1 MNPPGGPPPNGDTAA
16 MRAQGRPIPPVQSPT
31 TPHAHP
37 PVVHKFGDVFT
48 YLLARFIAFGI
59 DALLIPFVIATFAFN
74 QFDAGNLAFARTAQ
88 ASMPLIVAIA
98 FGGALLF
105 SWICEGLFG
114 STLGKLLFAL
124 AVGRVH
130 GGRAGFGRALV
141 RRVFSVIDILLIGP
155 ILALVTPNH
164 QRLGDMVTGTVVAR
178 ARIGFLAPVIAIA
191 AFVAIAYAQIT
202 FGGGLNSAIAVSA
215 ATTNAAPALGFVF
228 SGIAGLAQK
237 AGLPTSVAPAA
248 PVPSSAPTDE
258 PSAAPP
264 TEPPTQAPPSAPASA
279 VPTEAPSAAASD
291 APSPAASGDDQTP
304 APAATPEPPA

>member
-1 MNPPGGPPPNGDTAA
+1 MNPTGGPPTNGDTAA

-31 TPHAHP
+31 TPPAHP
-37 PVVHKFGDVFT
+37 PVVHRFGDVFT

-59 DALLIPFVIATFAFN
+59 DALIVPFVIATFAFN
-74 QFDAGNLAFARTAQ
+74 QFDAGNLAYARTAQ
-88 ASMPLIVAIA
+88 ASLPLIAAIG

-178 ARIGFLAPVIAIA
+178 TRIGFLAPVIAIA
-191 AFVAIAYAQIT
+191 AFAAIAYAQLT

-237 AGLPTSVAPAA
+237 AGLPTTGAPAPAPAPSNVPATEAPSVAPA
-248 PVPSSAPTDE
+248 
-258 PSAAPP
+258 SAAP
-264 TEPPTQAPPSAPASA
+264 TQAATAAPTASA
-279 VPTEAPSAAASD
+279 ATDAPTEAPSP
-291 APSPAASGDDQTP
+291 APSDDDQTP

>member
-1 MNPPGGPPPNGDTAA
+1 MNPTGGPPPNGDTAA

-31 TPHAHP
+31 APPAHP
-37 PVVHKFGDVFT
+37 PVVHRFGDVFT

-59 DALLIPFVIATFAFN
+59 DALLVPFVIATFAFN

-88 ASMPLIVAIA
+88 ASMPLIAAIA

-141 RRVFSVIDILLIGP
+141 RRIFSVIDILLIGP

-178 ARIGFLAPVIAIA
+178 TRIGFLAPVIAIA
-191 AFVAIAYAQIT
+191 AFVAIGYAQIT

-228 SGIAGLAQK
+228 TGIAGLAQK
-237 AGLPTSVAPAA
+237 AGLPTTNNPVPPAA
-248 PVPSSAPTDE
+248 PVPTAAPTE
-258 PSAAPP
+258 VPSPVTPSAPP
-264 TEPPTQAPPSAPASA
+264 TPAG
-279 VPTEAPSAAASD
+279 TEAPSAAAATD
-291 APSPAASGDDQTP
+291 APTEAPSPAASDEDQTP